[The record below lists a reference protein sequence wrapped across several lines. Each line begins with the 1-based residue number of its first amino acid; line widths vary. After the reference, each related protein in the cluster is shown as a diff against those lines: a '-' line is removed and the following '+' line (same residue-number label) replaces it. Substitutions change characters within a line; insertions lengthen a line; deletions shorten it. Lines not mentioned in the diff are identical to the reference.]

1 MHWLPSEGMQLK
13 YEFRFLLQPP
23 QHLHLI
29 FLQKTINELWK
40 FFKVFHSMKCMAVKE
55 KAYLSLLKFHTET
68 PSSLGSYACLTL
80 SLCTSF
86 GGDRAKH
93 TFSQNTALICV
104 IEHMGVCIITHIGIF
119 AYSIQSLRSKS
130 QWVCR
135 GQYVLA
141 LGINGA
147 LGYLV
152 MHWDLQHCNI
162 EQYYIHVPSCT
173 SLIYVPLFDH

>member
-1 MHWLPSEGMQLK
+1 MSLFLSATSPTPAFDLSSENDKRALKVFQSISLNEMYGSEGESL
-13 YEFRFLLQPP
+13 P
-23 QHLHLI
+23 Q
-29 FLQKTINELWK
+29 
-40 FFKVFHSMKCMAVKE
+40 SP
-55 KAYLSLLKFHTET
+55 LKFHTET

-130 QWVCR
+130 Q
-135 GQYVLA
+135 
-141 LGINGA
+141 
-147 LGYLV
+147 
-152 MHWDLQHCNI
+152 
-162 EQYYIHVPSCT
+162 
-173 SLIYVPLFDH
+173 